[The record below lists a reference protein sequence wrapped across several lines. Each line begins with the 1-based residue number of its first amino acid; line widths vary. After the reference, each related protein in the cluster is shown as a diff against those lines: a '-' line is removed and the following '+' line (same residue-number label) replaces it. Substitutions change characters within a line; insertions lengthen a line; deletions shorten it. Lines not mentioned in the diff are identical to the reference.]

1 MNVKRTISLLLLS
14 QYLLCG
20 NSMAMESVS
29 NGYAALHESANF
41 DESSDSNATTGL
53 LALGYPEVS
62 SEIRYNTFLIGD
74 LKKIGAWPNPEPAKD
89 AVLDEKVVTSCSP
102 FWRKIKQNVAENGAL
117 SKQDEKE
124 IKKVCK
130 DWNNDDYTRHVQRF
144 NLAAALY
151 LGINTE
157 FQWMRDVLS
166 HFVFYNDCPLVAL
179 MLEKGC
185 NPNTVNS
192 GEPIIFHVKTV
203 AMAELLRSHGA
214 DFNVT
219 AYGWT
224 LLHDIFIHAKDHALI
239 PYYIKYGVNPL
250 QQDGWGKTALQ
261 AGITYHGLCDDKR
274 QNIINRVARFMEAG
288 VSEDAILAAGQEHYQ
303 KYLPDVK
310 HAIGL
315 YYKNR

>member
-1 MNVKRTISLLLLS
+1 MNVKRTVSLLLLL

-20 NSMAMESVS
+20 NSIAMD
-29 NGYAALHESANF
+29 YT
-41 DESSDSNATTGL
+41 SSLIQNL
-53 LALGYPEVS
+53 KEV
-62 SEIRYNTFLIGD
+62 
-74 LKKIGAWPNPEPAKD
+74 GAWYDPEPALD
-89 AVLDEKVVTSCSP
+89 APLDEGSITASV
-102 FWRKIKQNVAENGAL
+102 FWRKIKQNVLENGAL
-117 SKQDEKE
+117 SEQDKKE

-130 DWNNDDYTRHVQRF
+130 DWNNNDDTRHAQRF

-214 DFNVT
+214 NFNVT

-239 PYYIKYGVNPL
+239 PYYIKYGVNPM
-250 QQDGWGKTALQ
+250 QQDAHGRTALQ
-261 AGITYHGLCDDKR
+261 AGITWHGLCDDKQ
-274 QNIINRVARFMEAG
+274 QNIINRVAGFLEAG
-288 VSEDAILAAGQEHYQ
+288 VSEDDILAVGQKNQIYQ
-303 KYLPDVK
+303 PYVVK
-310 HAIGL
+310 AIGL
-315 YYKNR
+315 YYKNKK